1 MSVVIENGHGI
12 NCDEV
17 TAEILEMKLFPI
29 KWLASDIPKG
39 LNAFLQDIHLFVIG
53 GELEIEVD
61 GFPIF
66 AHSGAHVQIPS
77 KVVHE
82 LKADDN
88 IQLYFA
94 SSVKEATKPHRI
106 GVVNT

>member
-12 NCDEV
+12 NRAEV

-29 KWLASDIPKG
+29 KWGASDIPKG
-39 LNAFLQDIHLFVIG
+39 LNAFLQDINLFVID

-66 AHSGAHVQIPS
+66 AHPGAHVQIPS

-88 IQLYFA
+88 LQLYFA
-94 SSVKEATKPHRI
+94 SSTKEVIKPQRI
-106 GVVNT
+106 GVINT